1 MSASTAGSLRATCW
15 RKAAPRGRSSTACLS
30 GTTLLLRKK
39 FRLEQAREVIGNIA
53 VVRMIEGRPTE
64 PVRAFVNIVPA
75 DRERGYSSIVK
86 VLSNREYAHQLLE
99 TALAEFQ
106 ALRNKYAILVE
117 LAELFDD

>member
-1 MSASTAGSLRATCW
+1 
-15 RKAAPRGRSSTACLS
+15 
-30 GTTLLLRKK
+30 
-39 FRLEQAREVIGNIA
+39 
-53 VVRMIEGRPTE
+53 MIEGRPTE

-117 LAELFDD
+117 LAELFDVIDELQTKYSNEPAFPLVRNRQQP